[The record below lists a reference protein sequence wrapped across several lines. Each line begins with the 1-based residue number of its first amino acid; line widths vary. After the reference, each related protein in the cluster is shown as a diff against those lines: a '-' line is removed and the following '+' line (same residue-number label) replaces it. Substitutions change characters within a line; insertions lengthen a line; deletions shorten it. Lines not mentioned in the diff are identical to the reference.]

1 MKKILACLV
10 SAISA
15 FTLLGCK
22 NNVYSEDDIFR
33 IAKPWDK
40 TGIRNHYH
48 GGSNIGAL
56 EWFAVE
62 PLIQYVR
69 STDETHYVL
78 AEDVIHNADNT
89 SIIKIRENAKWQNGD
104 DFVAE
109 DVMAFFH
116 INFVEIS
123 NYLAK
128 PLEKVDNKTV
138 KLYWKPQFDLNDTI
152 KDYLIAQ
159 YKVGSVKYS
168 EFKEYV
174 DEAMNILAT
183 QKDAPEG
190 YMGNAP
196 YGKLPDPE
204 NEEKYLSN
212 YNSFKATNPEWFV
225 ATGPYKIE
233 KVTQNQMIL
242 TKNEDYW
249 NADAIEFE
257 KILAYNT
264 TDTNNI
270 YTLLSNGE
278 IDYQDGLAPEATLQS
293 ILDRNQNLAHL
304 KMFDPGSIGILF
316 NLERSIWT
324 PEVREAFQYV
334 FNREE
339 VRNAGNKYGVV
350 SNMPVVGMADSEVKA
365 FLRADDYNKLP
376 KYNEDL
382 NKASELLESAGW
394 KKINNVWTQG
404 GNPVKLSLGYDGS
417 HPGMSGV
424 AEAVAAQLNSF
435 GIDVVLKRADSFGAW
450 LDNAK
455 MIDGPYDFVVNWTG
469 LNMTFNYP
477 TGSFKY
483 FYADIDGP
491 ILKLPKYED
500 VDYEQG
506 LCEKEDV
513 GQIKVKYET
522 EDGETLEVKDVL
534 ANLYSYSETELQDVL
549 YDMMKG
555 ASEEFYGVQFYQNV
569 TGSFININLLD
580 SLPLE
585 AEIAKNRNVTLV
597 PEVGTK
603 DFYDVARTNF
613 YFSQGINFSLGFY
626 KPKKR

>member
-1 MKKILACLV
+1 MKKLLAGLV
-10 SAISA
+10 SALSVFA
-15 FTLLGCK
+15 LFGCK

-33 IAKPWDK
+33 IAKSWDK

-69 STDETHYVL
+69 STDETHYIL
-78 AEDVIHNADNT
+78 AEDVIHNSDNT
-89 SIIKIRENAKWQNGD
+89 SIIKIREDAKWQNGD

-138 KLYWKPQFDLNDTI
+138 KLYWKPQFELNDTI
-152 KDYLIAQ
+152 KNYLIAQ

-174 DEAMNILAT
+174 DEAMNILST
-183 QKDAPEG
+183 QEDAPEG
-190 YMGNAP
+190 YMGYAP

-204 NEEKYLSN
+204 NEEKYLAN
-212 YNSFKATNPEWFV
+212 YNAFKATNPDWFV
-225 ATGPYKIE
+225 ATGPYKVE

-249 NADAIEFE
+249 NAENIEFE

-270 YTLLSNGE
+270 YTLLSNGD

-293 ILDRNQNLAHL
+293 ILDRNTDLAHL

-324 PEVREAFQYV
+324 PEVREAFQYI

-350 SNMPVVGMADSEVKA
+350 SHMPVVGMADSEVKA
-365 FLRADDYNKLP
+365 FLREEDYNKLP
-376 KYNEDL
+376 SYNEDL
-382 NKASELLESAGW
+382 AKATELLESAGW
-394 KKINNVWTQG
+394 EKKNNVWYQG

-424 AEAVAAQLNSF
+424 AEAVAAQMNSF
-435 GIDVVLKRADSFGAW
+435 GIEVVLKRADSFGAW

-455 MIDGPYDFVVNWTG
+455 MKDGPYDFVVNWTG

-483 FYADIDGP
+483 FYSDIDAP

-500 VDYEQG
+500 ADYEQG
-506 LCEKEDV
+506 LCEKEDI
-513 GQIKVKYET
+513 GQIKVQYET
-522 EDGETLEVKDVL
+522 DSGEILEVKDVL

-555 ASEEFYGVQFYQNV
+555 ASEAMYGVQFYQNV
-569 TGSFININLLD
+569 TGSFINTELLD
-580 SLPLE
+580 EVPL
-585 AEIAKNRNVTLV
+585 ADEIAKNRNVTLV
-597 PEVGTK
+597 PEVGTEE
-603 DFYDVARTNF
+603 FYDVARTNF